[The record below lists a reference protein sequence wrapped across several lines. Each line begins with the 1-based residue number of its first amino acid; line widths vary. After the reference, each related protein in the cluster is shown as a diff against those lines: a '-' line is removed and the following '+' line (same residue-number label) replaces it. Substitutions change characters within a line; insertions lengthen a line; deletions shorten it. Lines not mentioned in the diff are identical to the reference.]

1 MKRKVVIAGGG
12 TGGHL
17 FPGVALAKALKGIDI
32 TMEITFVGTKQGIE
46 SKVLPGEGFKLKT
59 IIASGLLGKRGLNRW
74 VSWSKLP
81 VGAAQSMYFLI
92 RNRPNLVVGVGGYVS
107 APLVFSAWLLR
118 IPILIHEQNV
128 FPGMANKWLGKI
140 ADKVA
145 VSYKE
150 SKQFFLKRKVEVTG
164 NMIHEKLCQPREEF
178 PPPLKQPFGVLILGG
193 SQGAHSINM
202 AMVEALDLLSDRKER
217 LHITH
222 QTGDADYENIKKQ
235 YAAKGFSANVMSF
248 ITDMPVRYR
257 LASLVI
263 CRSGAT
269 TLAEIT
275 AAGRVSFLIPFPY
288 AANNHQE
295 HNARII
301 ETASA
306 GEVVLDKE
314 ISGERI
320 AKSIKKAMDEPENLQ
335 KMENNSYRLGS
346 RDATKKVQE
355 ICLEL
360 MGDARK
366 VSEDNNES
374 KEKHVLSC
382 F

>member
-1 MKRKVVIAGGG
+1 
-12 TGGHL
+12 
-17 FPGVALAKALKGIDI
+17 
-32 TMEITFVGTKQGIE
+32 
-46 SKVLPGEGFKLKT
+46 
-59 IIASGLLGKRGLNRW
+59 
-74 VSWSKLP
+74 
-81 VGAAQSMYFLI
+81 
-92 RNRPNLVVGVGGYVS
+92 
-107 APLVFSAWLLR
+107 
-118 IPILIHEQNV
+118 
-128 FPGMANKWLGKI
+128 
-140 ADKVA
+140 
-145 VSYKE
+145 
-150 SKQFFLKRKVEVTG
+150 
-164 NMIHEKLCQPREEF
+164 
-178 PPPLKQPFGVLILGG
+178 
-193 SQGAHSINM
+193 M

-222 QTGDADYENIKKQ
+222 QTGDADYKNVKKQ

-248 ITDMPVRYR
+248 VTDMPVRYR

-275 AAGRVSFLIPFPY
+275 AAGRVSSLIPFPY

-301 ETASA
+301 EAAGA
-306 GEVVLDKE
+306 GEVILDKE

-335 KMENNSYRLGS
+335 RMENNSYRLGS
-346 RDATKKVQE
+346 RDATEKVRK

>member
-1 MKRKVVIAGGG
+1 MKRKIVIAGGG

-81 VGAAQSMYFLI
+81 VGAAQSMCFLI
-92 RNRPNLVVGVGGYVS
+92 CNRPNLVVGVGGYVS

>member
-1 MKRKVVIAGGG
+1 MKQKVVIAGGG

-17 FPGVALAKALKGIDI
+17 FPGIALARALKRNDMTI
-32 TMEITFVGTKQGIE
+32 EITFVGTKQGIE
-46 SKVLPGEGFKLKT
+46 SKVLPREGFKLKT
-59 IIASGLLGKRGLNRW
+59 IISSGLLGKRGLNRW

-81 VGAAQSMYFLI
+81 VGAVQSMCFLI

-118 IPILIHEQNV
+118 IPILIHEQNA

-150 SKQFFLKRKVEVTG
+150 SKQFFSKKKVEVTG

-222 QTGDADYENIKKQ
+222 QTGDADYENVKKQ

-248 ITDMPVRYR
+248 VTDMPVRYR

-306 GEVVLDKE
+306 GEVILDKE

-335 KMENNSYRLGS
+335 RMENNSYRLGS
-346 RDATKKVQE
+346 RDATEKVRK

>member
-1 MKRKVVIAGGG
+1 MKRKIVIAGGG

-59 IIASGLLGKRGLNRW
+59 IISSGLLGKRGLNRW
-74 VSWSKLP
+74 VSWLKLP

-366 VSEDNNES
+366 VSEDNNKS

>member
-17 FPGVALAKALKGIDI
+17 FPGIALAKSLQRDDV

-46 SKVLPGEGFKLKT
+46 SKVLPREGFKLKT
-59 IIASGLLGKRGLNRW
+59 IISSGLLGKRGLNRW

-81 VGAAQSMYFLI
+81 VGAAQSMCFLI
-92 RNRPNLVVGVGGYVS
+92 YNRPNLVVGVGGYVS
-107 APLVFSAWLLR
+107 APLVFSAWILR
-118 IPILIHEQNV
+118 IPILIHEQNA

-150 SKQFFLKRKVEVTG
+150 SKQFFSKKKVEVTG
-164 NMIHEKLCQPREEF
+164 NMIHEKLCQPREDF

-222 QTGDADYENIKKQ
+222 QTGDADYENVKKQ
-235 YAAKGFSANVMSF
+235 YAAKGFSANVMPF
-248 ITDMPVRYR
+248 ATDMPARYR

-275 AAGRVSFLIPFPY
+275 AAGRMSFLIPFPY

-295 HNARII
+295 YNARII
-301 ETASA
+301 EAASA
-306 GEVVLDKE
+306 GEVIMDKE

-335 KMENNSYRLGS
+335 RMENNSYRLGS
-346 RDATKKVQE
+346 RGATEKVRK
-355 ICLEL
+355 ICFEL
-360 MGDARK
+360 MGEVRK
-366 VSEDNNES
+366 FSEDNNES

>member
-17 FPGVALAKALKGIDI
+17 FPGVALAKALKRNDI

-59 IIASGLLGKRGLNRW
+59 IISSGLLGKRGLNRW

-81 VGAAQSMYFLI
+81 VGAAQSMCFLI

-118 IPILIHEQNV
+118 IPILIHEQNA

-150 SKQFFLKRKVEVTG
+150 SKQFFSKKKVEVTG

-222 QTGDADYENIKKQ
+222 QTGDADYENVKKQ

-248 ITDMPVRYR
+248 VTDMPVRYR

-301 ETASA
+301 EAASA
-306 GEVVLDKE
+306 GEVILDKE

-335 KMENNSYRLGS
+335 RMENNSYSLGS
-346 RDATKKVQE
+346 RDATEKVRK
-355 ICLEL
+355 ICFEL

-366 VSEDNNES
+366 VSEDNNKS

>member
-1 MKRKVVIAGGG
+1 MKRKIVIAGGG

-59 IIASGLLGKRGLNRW
+59 IISSGLLGKRGLNRW

-366 VSEDNNES
+366 VSEDNNKS

>member
-1 MKRKVVIAGGG
+1 MKRKIVIAGGG

-59 IIASGLLGKRGLNRW
+59 IISSGLLGKRGLNRW
-74 VSWSKLP
+74 VSWLKLP
-81 VGAAQSMYFLI
+81 VGTAQSMCFLI

-150 SKQFFLKRKVEVTG
+150 STQFFLKRKVEVTG

-366 VSEDNNES
+366 VSEDNNKS

>member
-1 MKRKVVIAGGG
+1 MKQKVVIAGGG

-17 FPGVALAKALKGIDI
+17 FPGIALARALKRNDMTI
-32 TMEITFVGTKQGIE
+32 EITFVGTKQGIE

-59 IIASGLLGKRGLNRW
+59 IISSGLLGKRGLNRW

-81 VGAAQSMYFLI
+81 VGAVQSMCFLI

-118 IPILIHEQNV
+118 IPILIHEQNA

-150 SKQFFLKRKVEVTG
+150 SKQFFLNKKVEVTG
-164 NMIHEKLCQPREEF
+164 NMVHEKLCQAREGF

-193 SQGAHSINM
+193 SQGSHSINM

-222 QTGDADYENIKKQ
+222 QTGDADYKIVKKQ

-248 ITDMPVRYR
+248 VTDMPVRYR

-301 ETASA
+301 EAAGA
-306 GEVVLDKE
+306 GEVILDKE

-335 KMENNSYRLGS
+335 RMENNSYRLGS
-346 RDATKKVQE
+346 RDATEKVRK

>member
-17 FPGVALAKALKGIDI
+17 FPGIALAKALKRNDMTI
-32 TMEITFVGTKQGIE
+32 EITFVGTKQGIE
-46 SKVLPGEGFKLKT
+46 SKVLPGEGFKLET
-59 IIASGLLGKRGLNRW
+59 IISSGLLGKRGLNRW
-74 VSWSKLP
+74 ISWSKLP
-81 VGAAQSMYFLI
+81 VGAAQSMCFLI

-118 IPILIHEQNV
+118 IPILIHEQNA

-150 SKQFFLKRKVEVTG
+150 SKQFFSKKKVEVTG

-222 QTGDADYENIKKQ
+222 QTGDADYENVKKQ

-248 ITDMPVRYR
+248 VTDMPVRYR

-275 AAGRVSFLIPFPY
+275 AAGKVSFLIPFPY

-306 GEVVLDKE
+306 GEVILDKE

-335 KMENNSYRLGS
+335 RMENNSYRLGS
-346 RDATKKVQE
+346 RDATEKVRK

-366 VSEDNNES
+366 VSEDNNKS

>member
-1 MKRKVVIAGGG
+1 MKRKIVIAGGG

-17 FPGVALAKALKGIDI
+17 FPGVALAKALKGVDI

>member
-1 MKRKVVIAGGG
+1 MC
-12 TGGHL
+12 
-17 FPGVALAKALKGIDI
+17 
-32 TMEITFVGTKQGIE
+32 
-46 SKVLPGEGFKLKT
+46 
-59 IIASGLLGKRGLNRW
+59 
-74 VSWSKLP
+74 
-81 VGAAQSMYFLI
+81 FLI

-118 IPILIHEQNV
+118 IPILIHEQNA

-150 SKQFFLKRKVEVTG
+150 SKQFFSKKKVEVTG

-222 QTGDADYENIKKQ
+222 QTGDADYESVKKQ

-248 ITDMPVRYR
+248 VTDMPVRYR

-275 AAGRVSFLIPFPY
+275 AAGRASFLIPFPY

-301 ETASA
+301 EAASA
-306 GEVVLDKE
+306 GEVILDKE

-335 KMENNSYRLGS
+335 RMENNSYRLGS
-346 RDATKKVQE
+346 RDATEKVRK

>member
-1 MKRKVVIAGGG
+1 MRRKVVIAGGG

-17 FPGVALAKALKGIDI
+17 FPGIALAKALRRSDMTI
-32 TMEITFVGTKQGIE
+32 EIAFVGTKHGIE
-46 SKVLPGEGFKLKT
+46 SKILPRENFKLKT
-59 IIASGLLGKRGLNRW
+59 IISSGLLGKKGLNKW
-74 VSWSKLP
+74 VSWFKLP
-81 VGAAQSMYFLI
+81 VGASQSMCFLI
-92 RNRPNLVVGVGGYVS
+92 RNRPNLVVGVGGYAS

-118 IPILIHEQNV
+118 IPILIHEQNA

-145 VSYKE
+145 VSYEE
-150 SKQFFLKRKVEVTG
+150 SKQFFSKKKVEVTG
-164 NMIHEKLCQPREEF
+164 NMIHEKLCQPKEKF
-178 PPPLKQPFGVLILGG
+178 PPPLKQPFGILILGG

-202 AMVEALDLLSDRKER
+202 AMVEALDLLSDRKDS

-222 QTGDADYENIKKQ
+222 QTGNADYENVKKQ
-235 YAAKGFSANVMSF
+235 YADKGFSANVMSF
-248 ITDMPVRYR
+248 ITDMPMRYR

-275 AAGRVSFLIPFPY
+275 AAGRVSVLIPFPY

-301 ETASA
+301 ETANA
-306 GEVVLDKE
+306 GEVILDKE
-314 ISGERI
+314 ISGERL

-335 KMENNSYRLGS
+335 RMEANSYRLGR
-346 RDATKKVQE
+346 RDASEKVRD

-360 MGDARK
+360 MGVANK
-366 VSEDNNES
+366 NEEHNNDS
-374 KEKHVLSC
+374 KKKYDLSC

>member
-1 MKRKVVIAGGG
+1 MKQKVVIAGGG

-17 FPGVALAKALKGIDI
+17 FPGIALARALKRNDMTI
-32 TMEITFVGTKQGIE
+32 EITFVGTKQGIE
-46 SKVLPGEGFKLKT
+46 SKVLPREGFKLKT
-59 IIASGLLGKRGLNRW
+59 IISSGLLGKKGLNRW

-81 VGAAQSMYFLI
+81 VGAVQSMCFLI

-118 IPILIHEQNV
+118 IPILIHEQNA

-150 SKQFFLKRKVEVTG
+150 SKQFFSNKKVEVTG

-222 QTGDADYENIKKQ
+222 QTGDADYENVKKQ

-248 ITDMPVRYR
+248 VTDMPVRYR

-301 ETASA
+301 EAAGA
-306 GEVVLDKE
+306 GEVILDKE
-314 ISGERI
+314 ISGEGI

-335 KMENNSYRLGS
+335 RMENNSYRLGS
-346 RDATKKVQE
+346 RDATEKVRK

>member
-17 FPGVALAKALKGIDI
+17 FPSIALAKALKRNDMTI
-32 TMEITFVGTKQGIE
+32 EITFVGTKQGIE

-59 IIASGLLGKRGLNRW
+59 IISSGLLGKRGLNRW
-74 VSWSKLP
+74 ISWSKLP
-81 VGAAQSMYFLI
+81 VGAVQSMCFLI

-118 IPILIHEQNV
+118 IPILIHEQNA

-150 SKQFFLKRKVEVTG
+150 SKQFFSKKKVEVTG

-222 QTGDADYENIKKQ
+222 QTGDADYKNVKKQ

-248 ITDMPVRYR
+248 VTDMPVRYR

-301 ETASA
+301 EAAGA
-306 GEVVLDKE
+306 GEVILDKE

-335 KMENNSYRLGS
+335 RMENNSYLLGS
-346 RDATKKVQE
+346 RDATENVRM

-360 MGDARK
+360 MGDGRK
-366 VSEDNNES
+366 FSEDNNES

>member
-1 MKRKVVIAGGG
+1 MKRKIVIAGGG

-59 IIASGLLGKRGLNRW
+59 IISSGLLGKRGLNRW

-150 SKQFFLKRKVEVTG
+150 STQFFLKRKVEVTG

-366 VSEDNNES
+366 VSEDNNKS